1 MQHGALL
8 NLAGIPDRRLMCATV
23 QRVPGFFNTLSI
35 AVIGVAIA
43 VVFNAGV
50 IAQSLSKDTYEVSKN
65 QKTG

>member
-1 MQHGALL
+1 
-8 NLAGIPDRRLMCATV
+8 MCATV

-43 VVFNAGV
+43 VVFNTGV